1 MEITNPVILGEAV
14 KDKEYLAVRPVVN
27 VGFLDYTLFEENPEF
42 YACYKL
48 INVKNHIK
56 YSDGLTLYVVDLSRI
71 DLASD
76 EDKQYHIHEWAALF
90 KAVTWEEMK
99 ILASKNEYL
108 REASETIFRLSAEE
122 IVRKRCRDREEYYQD
137 MRSYERKIEQD
148 RREYEEDKKS
158 YENKIEQNRREY
170 EQTVSEMD
178 QTIFR
183 QAAEIERLREELA
196 RLGHLNTVSD

>member
-1 MEITNPVILGEAV
+1 M
-14 KDKEYLAVRPVVN
+14 
-27 VGFLDYTLFEENPEF
+27 DYTLFEENPEF

-56 YSDGLTLYVVDLSRI
+56 YSDGLTLYVVNLSRI

-99 ILASKNEYL
+99 MLASKNEYL

-122 IVRKRCRDREEYYQD
+122 MVRKRCRDREEY
-137 MRSYERKIEQD
+137 
-148 RREYEEDKKS
+148 
-158 YENKIEQNRREY
+158 NR
-170 EQTVSEMD
+170 T
-178 QTIFR
+178 
-183 QAAEIERLREELA
+183 
-196 RLGHLNTVSD
+196 